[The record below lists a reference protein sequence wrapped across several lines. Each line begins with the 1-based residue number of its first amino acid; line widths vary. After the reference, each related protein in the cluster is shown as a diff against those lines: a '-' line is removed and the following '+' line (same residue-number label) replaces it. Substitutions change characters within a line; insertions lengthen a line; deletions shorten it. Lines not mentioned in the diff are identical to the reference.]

1 MSRRALAAVIVVF
14 LAWGAVGVAR
24 SSFTLGGERWFP
36 LADDQMVSMR
46 YAKNLA
52 GGHGLTWNPPSASRG
67 AGDGERVEGISNPLW
82 TFAMAG
88 LHLTGLPAPLL
99 GLAVKLVALALLAA
113 NLAVVR
119 RLAQELAP
127 HAPVAAWGAVVLTAG
142 ASSLLYWAVQGFE
155 VALLVLL
162 IDLALFGLVRWR
174 GDARGLLAPSM
185 ALGVATLVRLDA
197 AVAALVAVLFVAATA
212 RGSRLRKAAIPAGII
227 LGFLAFQTV
236 LRLATYGE
244 WLPNT
249 YALKMTGY
257 PTLLRVGTGLVWL
270 GLAAWG
276 AGLVVALPALG
287 LAAWAGD
294 ARRRLLAGLVVAA
307 AAYSAWVGG
316 DAWEELGLA
325 NRFVAVGLPAFAV
338 LVGLLLARLA
348 ERPPFA
354 RPLVA
359 GLLIALAAL
368 ALEGKGQPER
378 TLAWIRADL
387 PYKAAEYRELTA
399 LARAV
404 ADVTAPDA
412 RVAVVW
418 AGLLPYLVDRPC
430 IDLLGKSDRVVAR
443 GEAARFE
450 TAGPF
455 FTWRNPTGN
464 AWGHFYPGHLKWNY
478 AWSVG
483 EQRPDV
489 IAQVWGDTSGLQ
501 PYLKDYQSVALGGD
515 PRLTVGLRKGSPRV
529 RWERLSAPR

>member
-1 MSRRALAAVIVVF
+1 
-14 LAWGAVGVAR
+14 
-24 SSFTLGGERWFP
+24 
-36 LADDQMVSMR
+36 
-46 YAKNLA
+46 
-52 GGHGLTWNPPSASRG
+52 
-67 AGDGERVEGISNPLW
+67 
-82 TFAMAG
+82 MAG
-88 LHLTGLPAPLL
+88 LHLTGLPTPLL
-99 GLAVKLVALALLAA
+99 GLAVKLLALALLAA
-113 NLAVVR
+113 NLVVVR
-119 RLAQELAP
+119 RLAHELAP
-127 HAPVAAWGAVVLTAG
+127 DAPVAAWSAVVLTAG
-142 ASSLLYWAVQGFE
+142 SSALLYWAVQGFE

>member
-46 YAKNLA
+46 FAKNLA
-52 GGHGLTWNPPSASRG
+52 EGHGLTWNPPSASLG
-67 AGDGERVEGISNPLW
+67 AGGGLRVEGFSNPLW

-88 LHLTGLPAPLL
+88 LHLTGLPTPFL
-99 GLAVKLVALALLAA
+99 GLAVKLLALALLAL

-119 RLAQELAP
+119 RMAHELAP
-127 HAPVAAWGAVVLTAG
+127 RAPVAVWGAVVLTAG
-142 ASSLLYWAVQGFE
+142 ASALLYWAVQGFE

-162 IDLALFGLVRWR
+162 IDLALLGLVRWK
-174 GDARGLLAPSM
+174 GDARGLVAPSLW
-185 ALGVATLVRLDA
+185 LGVATLVRLDA
-197 AVAALVAVLFVAATA
+197 ALTATVAVLFVFLTA
-212 RGSRLRKAAIPAGII
+212 REARLKKAAIPAAIVCAA
-227 LGFLAFQTV
+227 LALQTIA
-236 LRLATYGE
+236 RLAYYGD

-276 AGLVVALPALG
+276 PGLIVELPALG
-287 LAAWAGD
+287 LAALRGG
-294 ARRRLLAGLVVAA
+294 ARQRLLVGLVVAQS
-307 AAYSAWVGG
+307 AYSVWVGG
-316 DAWEELGLA
+316 DAWEELGVA
-325 NRFVAVGLPAFAV
+325 NRFVAVSLPAFAV
-338 LVGLLLARLA
+338 LVGLLLAHLA
-348 ERPPFA
+348 ARPPFA
-354 RPLVA
+354 RPWVA
-359 GLLIALAAL
+359 GLLIALSAL
-368 ALEGKGQPER
+368 ALEGKGDPER
-378 TLAWIRADL
+378 TLAWAGADL

-404 ADVTAPDA
+404 ADVTTPDA
-412 RVAVVW
+412 SVAVVW
-418 AGLLPYLVDRPC
+418 AGLLPYLIDRPC
-430 IDLLGKSDRVVAR
+430 LDLLGKSDRAVAR

-455 FTWRNPTGN
+455 FTWRNPTGD

-483 EQRPDV
+483 EGKPDV

-501 PYLKDYQSVALGGD
+501 PFLKDYQSVALGGD

-529 RWERLSAPR
+529 RWERAGLTR